1 MIISLKANFKGGLP
15 HVFSDEHR
23 LGKTTYDKLV
33 AGQSVTVDTVPLDV
47 KEYLDITEGSKPT
60 SSNTVAEIKAYLD
73 SVGTSYDS
81 SASKSELLALV

>member
-1 MIISLKANFKGGLP
+1 MIISLKPNFKGGLP
-15 HVFSDEHR
+15 HVFSDEGR
-23 LGKTTYDKLV
+23 LGKVTYDKLL
-33 AGQSVTVDTVPLDV
+33 AGESVTVDNVQSDV
-47 KEYLDITEGSKPT
+47 KEYLNISEGSKPT